1 MKVRRLVA
9 CDDCHRQYEAA
20 ELKTGDKFRCVCGQ
34 TVTLLETRAHD
45 AGVVRCSACGGT
57 RREGAKSCSF
67 CGSNFTIHE
76 QDLGT
81 VCPEC
86 FARISNHASFCHSC
100 GTEIKATADAG
111 TAGERSCPACED
123 EPPLY
128 DRRIGE
134 KKVPILECHLCAG
147 FWLDDSDFKALAR
160 EAAQNSLPPE
170 LAGPGGAPTPFTLPK
185 KGERLYRRCP
195 FCEDWMLRKNVGSS
209 SGIIIDLCTSH
220 GIWFDE
226 GELAGMLRW
235 YRQGGVEAAL
245 RKREAEV
252 KRKNEGPSFHQKSID
267 RMARSGTP
275 ARMGDGI
282 GGDILGDAALDG
294 LFRVFDTLF
303 DKFSD

>member
-1 MKVRRLVA
+1 
-9 CDDCHRQYEAA
+9 
-20 ELKTGDKFRCVCGQ
+20 
-34 TVTLLETRAHD
+34 
-45 AGVVRCSACGGT
+45 
-57 RREGAKSCSF
+57 
-67 CGSNFTIHE
+67 
-76 QDLGT
+76 
-81 VCPEC
+81 
-86 FARISNHASFCHSC
+86 
-100 GTEIKATADAG
+100 
-111 TAGERSCPACED
+111 
-123 EPPLY
+123 
-128 DRRIGE
+128 
-134 KKVPILECHLCAG
+134 
-147 FWLDDSDFKALAR
+147 
-160 EAAQNSLPPE
+160 
-170 LAGPGGAPTPFTLPK
+170 
-185 KGERLYRRCP
+185 
-195 FCEDWMLRKNVGSS
+195 MLRKNVGSS